1 MKTTKAQF
9 THRAILHG
17 QQQIDTLTGVTP
29 AEITP
34 EPPTVDPLYC
44 ALRQLTGAR
53 EYLQSAMQ
61 QLDDPVLPM
70 LIEDL
75 AIIMQRLDSVSQR
88 LGE

>member
-1 MKTTKAQF
+1 MKTTKVETLGDAI
-9 THRAILHG
+9 RAIANHFG
-17 QQQIDTLTGVTP
+17 
-29 AEITP
+29 

-44 ALRQLTGAR
+44 ALRQLTSAR

-75 AIIMQRLDSVSQR
+75 AIIMQRLSTISDR
-88 LGE
+88 IGP